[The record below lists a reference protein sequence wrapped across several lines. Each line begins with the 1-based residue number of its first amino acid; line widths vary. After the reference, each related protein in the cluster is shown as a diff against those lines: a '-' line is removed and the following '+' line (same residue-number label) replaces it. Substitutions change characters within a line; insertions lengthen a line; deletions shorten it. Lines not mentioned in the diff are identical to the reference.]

1 MMSCG
6 TSSGYVSCLLLKTA
20 DFPIRCD
27 LLIQKSCSEVLEIR
41 AMRRQLPLRTRR
53 GSRYGRLLCGLFKCP
68 QHDVATRHGSVERL
82 LGGFLTGKSSLHFLG
97 PDNAHLNYHSAT
109 QPARS
114 LGRPLVGEFLEGRL
128 QDRVLLVEAVR
139 PGCHVGVPCDRPVA

>member
-6 TSSGYVSCLLLKTA
+6 TSSRYGSSLLLKNA
-20 DFPIRCD
+20 DFSIQCD

-82 LGGFLTGKSSLHFLG
+82 LGGFLTGKRSLHFLG
-97 PDNAHLNYHSAT
+97 PDIAHLHHVSE
-109 QPARS
+109 R
-114 LGRPLVGEFLEGRL
+114 RPREFSVGS
-128 QDRVLLVEAVR
+128 LLVSSLR
-139 PGCHVGVPCDRPVA
+139 GVCRIGFF